1 MRLGKHVYCQ
11 KPLTHTVG
19 EARLMREVAAKEKV
33 CTQMGNQGSALNGLR
48 RAVELVHAGTLGAVR
63 EAHVWTNRPA
73 QYWKQ
78 APDITARPKE
88 APVPKHVHWDEFIG
102 PAPMRPYAVAIDA
115 RRSRRTTRTTGAGT
129 GTSAPGRWATWP
141 ATPRTWRS
149 AH

>member
-1 MRLGKHVYCQ
+1 
-11 KPLTHTVG
+11 
-19 EARLMREVAAKEKV
+19 MREVAAKQKV

-48 RAVELVHAGTLGAVR
+48 RAVELVHAGTIGAVR

-73 QYWKQ
+73 HYWKQ

-88 APVPKHVHWDEFIG
+88 APVPE
-102 PAPMRPYAVAIDA
+102 ARPLGRVDRPGADAAVRGA
-115 RRSRRTTRTTGAGT
+115 RSRRGRRTTRTTGAGT

-149 AH
+149 AP